1 MVVFVLCSG
10 VDRTPHTCMVT
21 GRGRRFS
28 HRGPRAA
35 GGDEALG
42 LDAEGSVDADAGLA
56 RPIGLPATC
65 QLQSIAKP
73 LSVDA
78 NAVP

>member
-1 MVVFVLCSG
+1 VVL
-10 VDRTPHTCMVT
+10 
-21 GRGRRFS
+21 
-28 HRGPRAA
+28 PR
-35 GGDEALG
+35 LTTNKIVSR
-42 LDAEGSVDADAGLA
+42 L
-56 RPIGLPATC
+56 IGLPATC

>member
-1 MVVFVLCSG
+1 MV
-10 VDRTPHTCMVT
+10 
-21 GRGRRFS
+21 GRVWGWGRRAAAAAALA
-28 HRGPRAA
+28 HCKGAAVERALA
-35 GGDEALG
+35 RQVRLG
-42 LDAEGSVDADAGLA
+42 VTTNKIAS